1 MSTFSCHLQG
11 LCVCMRECVSHVA
24 WTLSG
29 KCSFS
34 YLAAAHTQSPHKD
47 LCLRFSFAISQVPGR
62 SSRAKAVAVA
72 AAAAAE
78 VKAKLEALSLSMG
91 QLQAVGLTNFCL
103 SRVPIKSGH

>member
-1 MSTFSCHLQG
+1 M
-11 LCVCMRECVSHVA
+11 CMRECVSHVA

-47 LCLRFSFAISQVPGR
+47 LGLRFSFAISQVPGR